1 MLNAS
6 PVLSTVLCP
15 GIDSE
20 LSFWLQEAVFF
31 VTHAQAYIM
40 DIFIIFSPP
49 KWGKFSSNH
58 ICSFRANPRK
68 LFRGNTRQ
76 LQLLKSISSFLS
88 PHTGDVSI
96 LRVNSWR
103 GDGWH
108 EANERL
114 PTNRSSQKRTHH
126 RPGHAEVYHTA
137 LGQMVPSIPPLDWRP
152 LNLGWMICYLVMKP
166 LTLMTEVIA
175 TLPSARKVIPCGNT
189 TGVLAQGN
197 IQRATKALLPR
208 SATLSVW
215 LVVLPRG
222 ALYQFCLSAPG
233 CTPVLYSVAPLH
245 CILLWRKGA
254 CL

>member
-31 VTHAQAYIM
+31 VTHAQTYIM
-40 DIFIIFSPP
+40 DIFMIFSPP

-58 ICSFRANPRK
+58 VCSLRANPRK

-96 LRVNSWR
+96 LKVNSWR

-114 PTNRSSQKRTHH
+114 PTNRCSQKRNHH

-137 LGQMVPSIPPLDWRP
+137 LGQMVPSIPPLDWQP
-152 LNLGWMICYLVMKP
+152 LNLGWMICYLWNHSLWWLKSLQPYNQPEKSFLVGIQQESWHKEIFREQQKCYYRGVQHCLCGWWFYP
-166 LTLMTEVIA
+166 EVLC
-175 TLPSARKVIPCGNT
+175 TS
-189 TGVLAQGN
+189 
-197 IQRATKALLPR
+197 
-208 SATLSVW
+208 SV
-215 LVVLPRG
+215 
-222 ALYQFCLSAPG
+222 LSAPG
-233 CTPVLYSVAPLH
+233 CTPVLYSVAPFH